1 MAIKQL
7 GVAPSGTTDAATK
20 AYVDTEVNA
29 HAVMAIPFHIS
40 GSLTTGV
47 KTAEFI
53 APFAMTITSMRGRVS
68 AGTGVTY
75 RPSKNGGSADGTTS
89 ASTTTTVVNTA
100 QSLSL
105 AAGDRLTVNVV
116 NAGTGGANLSVTFG
130 ATY

>member
-1 MAIKQL
+1 MEFKGATESSADD
-7 GVAPSGTTDAATK
+7 VTTKD
-20 AYVDTEVNA
+20 YVDTQVND
-29 HAVMAIPFHIS
+29 HAVMAIPFHVS

-75 RPSKNGGSADGTTS
+75 RPSKNGGSSDGTTS

-100 QSLSL
+100 QNLSL

-116 NAGTGGANLSVTFG
+116 NAGSGGTNLSVTFG

>member
-7 GVAPSGTTDAATK
+7 GVAPSATTDAATK
-20 AYVDTEVNA
+20 DYVDTEVNA
-29 HAVMAIPFHIS
+29 HAVMAIPFHVS

-53 APFAMTITSMRGRVS
+53 APFAMTVTSMRGRCA
-68 AGTGVTY
+68 AGSGATY
-75 RPSKNGGSADGTTS
+75 RPSKNGGTADGTTS
-89 ASTTTTVVNTA
+89 AATGTTVVTTA
-100 QSLSL
+100 QSVSL

-116 NAGTGGANLSVTFG
+116 NAGTSASDLSVTFG